1 MYFNDND
8 FEFSSELHTRCQS
21 FKHKSR
27 SLVRHCRN
35 RSLRHVSKA
44 YTVPCSFPDISA
56 SDDESRL
63 CRVRSF
69 KTTSKGIVNRGDS
82 FKKRSTNSL
91 MSAGSILD
99 NEKQRLTST
108 SSDVSDISQ
117 LSTMS
122 MCTTLS
128 IGSSIAPSYY
138 RIALLGASGSGKT
151 SLIRQCLTSEF
162 TSSYE
167 TTSHD
172 SDIEDDNTMCVVLDG
187 EESMIELVDDLMLG
201 ECEALRVDAY
211 VIVFDVT
218 STSSF
223 KVATSAVRQLRVE
236 RGCDRPV
243 ILVANK
249 ADLARQRNVK
259 TADIRTFASR
269 YDCKCVE
276 TSAALN
282 YNVDNLVVGMLAQI
296 RIKLSPST
304 SPVATHIQEE
314 DLTKKLPMDK
324 KKKILSL
331 LSRFFKQARRRVRSC
346 ENLLQ

>member
-1 MYFNDND
+1 MSSNFYD
-8 FEFSSELHTRCQS
+8 FELPPEPHSRCQS

-27 SLVRHCRN
+27 SLIRHCRN
-35 RSLRHVSKA
+35 RSLRQASKT
-44 YTVPCSFPDISA
+44 YTVPCSSPGISA

-82 FKKRSTNSL
+82 VKRRSTSSL
-91 MSAGSILD
+91 LSGGSFLD
-99 NEKQRLTST
+99 EKPRQSST
-108 SSDVSDISQ
+108 SSDVSDISEVSS
-117 LSTMS
+117 LST
-122 MCTTLS
+122 CTTVS
-128 IGSSIAPSYY
+128 IGSSIVTSYY
-138 RIALLGASGSGKT
+138 KIALLGASGSGKT
-151 SLIRQCLTSEF
+151 SLMRQCLTSEF
-162 TSSYE
+162 TNSYE

-172 SDIEDDNTMCVVLDG
+172 GDAEDDNTMCVVLDG
-187 EESMIELVDDLMLG
+187 EESMVELVDDALLG

-211 VIVFDVT
+211 AIVFDVT

-223 KVATSAVRQLRVE
+223 KVASSAVKQLRVE
-236 RGCDRPV
+236 RGCDRPI

-249 ADLARQRNVK
+249 ADLVRQRTVK
-259 TADIRTFASR
+259 AEDIRTFASR
-269 YDCKCVE
+269 CDCKCVE

-296 RIKLSPST
+296 RIKLKPQMQLGSLHTQEQDPSKEF
-304 SPVATHIQEE
+304 P
-314 DLTKKLPMDK
+314 KGK
-324 KKKILSL
+324 KKKLLSF